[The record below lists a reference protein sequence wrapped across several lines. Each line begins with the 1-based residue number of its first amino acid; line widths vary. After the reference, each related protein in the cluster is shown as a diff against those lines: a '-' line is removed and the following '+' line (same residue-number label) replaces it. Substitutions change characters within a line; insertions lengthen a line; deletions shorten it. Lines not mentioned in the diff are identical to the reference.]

1 MYVNRRLKPAWLCVL
16 IVLWAWIRTRA
27 YESADSQQQ
36 RLVQSQLICLESMVI
51 SRGGLVSRS
60 RITHQHTHVHRVLHR
75 QNSTPFFQ
83 HIWKKK
89 TPSFFCTIE
98 EEWTPSFKLP
108 SPLIRPHNP
117 SLSALISSNFTS
129 IHFGPVSSEIYYL
142 TTQGTSRKRFI
153 TVQGRTESKSMQ
165 KCIKVRTGCRQH
177 GTCSAL
183 HSLHDLTGPRNT
195 TTVFPWSNM
204 FSNRL

>member
-1 MYVNRRLKPAWLCVL
+1 MFTECCIGRILRL
-16 IVLWAWIRTRA
+16 
-27 YESADSQQQ
+27 SF
-36 RLVQSQLICLESMVI
+36 
-51 SRGGLVSRS
+51 
-60 RITHQHTHVHRVLHR
+60 
-75 QNSTPFFQ
+75 STFGR
-83 HIWKKK
+83 KK

-195 TTVFPWSNM
+195 TTVSLVKHVLNQAIGGAVKAFLANILS
-204 FSNRL
+204 